1 MTTPVNDST
10 AVGPVIYN
18 VYVNGVLQTTPQ
30 FILDAELNQTW
41 GSHDVFVFRVE
52 YNRNYPMNTIKPWP
66 DNAPVMVSWGRK
78 PQGMNTWY
86 GYVNHH
92 KTSGNADSGTHNL
105 QLTYFCIGTS
115 KPMNSVDNQF
125 WGSVTPTYI
134 AKQIARQHHLRCV
147 VTSTSWLLSSEVQ
160 ANESDFQFMNRIASK
175 TGFRFWVSGGTLYL
189 VDPAVVLVGA
199 GQTTVPTY
207 AMDKRLYWQDTIRN
221 FSKLQGDNLPG
232 APVATR
238 SVFGVDTTTGKLV
251 QARAGTGSIQQ
262 HSTTRVATSLGEAQQ
277 HVQAW
282 HNLSQWWIAAT
293 AELFGNVS
301 LYPGK
306 VVNLTGNGML
316 AGDQG
321 TWLVSS
327 ARHLMKMSGT
337 GYTASDKY
345 VTQVALTRNASGPQP
360 AVKGAVRITP
370 EIVGCALSSGVWY
383 STSGAVITDG
393 VIA

>member
-1 MTTPVNDST
+1 
-10 AVGPVIYN
+10 
-18 VYVNGVLQTTPQ
+18 
-30 FILDAELNQTW
+30 
-41 GSHDVFVFRVE
+41 
-52 YNRNYPMNTIKPWP
+52 
-66 DNAPVMVSWGRK
+66 
-78 PQGMNTWY
+78 
-86 GYVNHH
+86 
-92 KTSGNADSGTHNL
+92 
-105 QLTYFCIGTS
+105 
-115 KPMNSVDNQF
+115 
-125 WGSVTPTYI
+125 
-134 AKQIARQHHLRCV
+134 
-147 VTSTSWLLSSEVQ
+147 
-160 ANESDFQFMNRIASK
+160 
-175 TGFRFWVSGGTLYL
+175 VSGGTLYL